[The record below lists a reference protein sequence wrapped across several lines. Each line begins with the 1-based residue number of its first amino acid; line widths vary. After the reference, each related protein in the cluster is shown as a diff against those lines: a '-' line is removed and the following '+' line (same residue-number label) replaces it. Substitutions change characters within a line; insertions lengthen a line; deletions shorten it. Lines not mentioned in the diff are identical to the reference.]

1 MRTRRQRTAPQWLA
15 ARCRDL
21 LDGTAVP
28 LKRYLGELEEQW
40 LKLAGDEANAERE
53 EACGRLVT
61 RLLDTL
67 HVRYGAWQAEPGRDR
82 LPQIW
87 LGADGTIALVRSQAL
102 HGDWEVETPAGRET
116 WTVLPCHGR
125 FLEIWTRLEDG
136 QKLTSARAMFG
147 QALREVRGAF
157 VFVALATLATSVFA
171 FGTSLYSMQ
180 VYDRVVPVKGFSTL
194 LVLTIGVLIA
204 SVLEFALK
212 VAKTHILEPAIEH
225 VDGRLSKQIYER
237 LLHVRLDCFPATV
250 GTLASQVKSYET
262 VRSFYFAAI
271 ALGIEL
277 PFALCFLVLIAL
289 LAGPILAA
297 IALGFFVVAL
307 VLGLALRRRILLHTQ
322 SSVASANQKW
332 GLLVQT
338 VEGIETIKA
347 SGAQWQHQNRWNR
360 LAQEAL
366 DDDLKIRRLSEVSGY
381 LTAMM
386 NQLSYVALIAAGAW
400 YAISDGTITS
410 GTLVACSILSGR
422 VLAPVAMI
430 PGLVSQWAYARVSLG
445 HLDALLALRADNDAV
460 ERPLA
465 PERFEGRFSLD
476 RVAFAYA
483 GQANPIRIERLEI
496 APGERVGVIGSIGS
510 GKSTLLKILCGLYP
524 AQSGRV
530 LLDGLDVNHVSRQHL
545 AEQCGYLPQDPRLF
559 SGTLRDNLVHGLVGR
574 DQEEIVEAARATGL
588 LAHIAADPRG
598 FDLPISEGGA
608 GLSRGQRQLVAITRL
623 VLQRPSIWLLDEPT
637 SGMDEQTEVQ
647 AIRAIAATIGAN
659 DTLVVVTHRPRL
671 TELVARLVVLGGKG
685 LVLDGPKAQVLAR
698 MAAQVGPR
706 PGGQPVSP
714 PAGQPAPSAP
724 VISLQRKQ

>member
-1 MRTRRQRTAPQWLA
+1 MRSRKQRTPPQWLA

-21 LDGTAVP
+21 LEGTTAP
-28 LKRYLGELEEQW
+28 LKRYLGELDELWHQQ
-40 LKLAGDEANAERE
+40 AGGGAGGEWDESKA
-53 EACGRLVT
+53 RLVT
-61 RLLDTL
+61 RLLDAM
-67 HVRYGAWQAEPGRDR
+67 HVRYGAWLEEPNRDR

-87 LGADGTIALVRSQAL
+87 LGADGTIALLRAQAL

-116 WTVLPCHGR
+116 WADLPPDGR
-125 FLEIWTRLEDG
+125 FLEIWTRFEG
-136 QKLTSARAMFG
+136 GEKLTSARALFAR
-147 QALREVRGAF
+147 ALREVRGAF

-212 VAKTHILEPAIEH
+212 VAKSHILEPAIEH
-225 VDGRLSKQIYER
+225 VDGRFSKQIYER

-262 VRSFYFAAI
+262 VRGFYFAAI
-271 ALGIEL
+271 GLGIEL

-289 LAGPILAA
+289 LAGPMLAA
-297 IALGFFVVAL
+297 IALGFFILALALGL
-307 VLGLALRRRILLHTQ
+307 VLRRQIFQHSQ
-322 SSVASANQKW
+322 SSVASSNQKW

-360 LAQEAL
+360 LAQQAL
-366 DDDLKIRRLSEVSGY
+366 SDDLKIRRLSEVSGF
-381 LTAMM
+381 LTAMLS
-386 NQLSYVALIAAGAW
+386 QVSYVTLIATGAW
-400 YAISDGTITS
+400 HAISDGTITS

-422 VLAPVAMI
+422 VLQPVAAI
-430 PGLVSQWAYARVSLG
+430 PGLVSQWAYARVSLQN
-445 HLDALLALRADNDAV
+445 LDALLALRSDNDSV

-476 RVAFAYA
+476 RVSFAYA
-483 GQANPIRIERLEI
+483 GQVNPLRIERLEI

-510 GKSTLLKILCGLYP
+510 GKSTLLKILTGLYP
-524 AQSGRV
+524 AQSGQV
-530 LLDGLDVNHVSRQHL
+530 LVDGLDVNHVSRQHL
-545 AEQCGYLPQDPRLF
+545 AEHCGYLPQDPRLF

-574 DQEEIVEAARATGL
+574 DQDEIVEAARATGL
-588 LAHIAADPRG
+588 LAHIASDPRG

-637 SGMDEQTEVQ
+637 SGMDDQTEIQ
-647 AIRAIAATIGAN
+647 AIRAIAGSIGAN

-671 TELVARLVVLGGKG
+671 TELVARLVVLGAKG
-685 LVLDGPKAQVLAR
+685 LMLDGPKAQVLAR
-698 MAAQVGPR
+698 MAAQTTPR
-706 PGGQPVSP
+706 PANQS
-714 PAGQPAPSAP
+714 AAPAPARTEPGAP
-724 VISLQRKQ
+724 LISLQRNQ